1 MCVRPHTFYGRP
13 GVKLWKP
20 HTKLSARAAKRL
32 RERFSFLH
40 SRCFFFSIGTYAPLC
55 LFKMMQCRLLWMECT
70 SKCDCVKSMKRAP
83 NAIILRDVFAARF
96 LLWMCSRPE
105 IRLFKHG
112 AHRFVQR
119 ARFCLTELT
128 DALECAQMDD
138 TTASNQT
145 AAEIWEEKPSCCRLI
160 GSFSPYNEDFS
171 VLVSPRTEILQK
183 MSASNSIFCNNCCQT
198 LHHYWP

>member
-1 MCVRPHTFYGRP
+1 MCDHTHFMAGRVLNCGNLTRNCQLAP
-13 GVKLWKP
+13 QSVSE
-20 HTKLSARAAKRL
+20 SAFL
-32 RERFSFLH
+32 FSILAGLN
-40 SRCFFFSIGTYAPLC
+40 SIGTYAPLC

-138 TTASNQT
+138 TTASNQA

-171 VLVSPRTEILQK
+171 VLVSPRMEILQK

-198 LHHYWP
+198 LHYY